1 MGSLRNDELN
11 FNLIYIILGCFT
23 ASSTTMT
30 VLLTY
35 NPRYSVRIKYL
46 IRQINRKLKL
56 KKLWEQDNGNW
67 HWLKEKPTP
76 IASLN
81 RSVWRLSV
89 PSFSFHFMLGLSTII
104 ATLGL
109 LSNSAAVIIGA
120 MIVAPLM
127 GPIVGMAYSTAM
139 GNRKLLRRS
148 SFTVLKGILLT
159 IGVSW
164 IVSSII
170 GLDTVDTEIMSR
182 VKPTLIDFGIAMAA
196 GAAGAFANTRRS
208 ISSALPG
215 VAIAVALVPPL
226 SVVGIG
232 LAQGDGSIAFG
243 ALLLFLTNLICIV
256 FFGSLVFLF
265 QSYGNIERAKKGLV
279 MSTAV
284 MFLLGI
290 PLTLSMRELIIKK
303 NVRHQIE
310 DFILHETTTFSDS
323 DISSIIVTPRKGYLR
338 VDIEVAA
345 PLDSISQNQMKQVQS
360 DLARHIG
367 KDIYLDVEIIP
378 MRRLTLPNN

>member
-1 MGSLRNDELN
+1 MAV
-11 FNLIYIILGCFT
+11 ILT
-23 ASSTTMT
+23 YSPR
-30 VLLTY
+30 LLT
-35 NPRYSVRIKYL
+35 RIKLLY
-46 IRQINRKLKL
+46 RTADRNF
-56 KKLWEQDNGNW
+56 KKLWAKDNGDW

-81 RSVWRLSV
+81 RSIWRLSV
-89 PSFSFHFMLGLSTII
+89 PSFSFHFMLGLSTIL

-109 LSNSAAVIIGA
+109 LANSAAVIIGA

-159 IGVSW
+159 ILVSW
-164 IVSSII
+164 VVASII
-170 GLDTVDTEIMSR
+170 GLNTADTEIMSR

-208 ISSALPG
+208 ISTAMPG

-232 LAQGDGSIAFG
+232 LAQGQGSIAFG
-243 ALLLFLTNLICIV
+243 ALLLFFTNLICIV

-265 QSYGNIERAKKGLV
+265 QSYGNLERAKKGLA

-284 MFLLGI
+284 MFILGV

-310 DFILHETTTFSDS
+310 DFIIAETQTFANA
-323 DISSIIVTPRKGYLR
+323 DINSITVTPRKGYLR
-338 VDIEVAA
+338 VDLGIAA
-345 PLDSISQNQMKQVQS
+345 PLNSISQAQIEQVQTE
-360 DLARHIG
+360 LAQSIG
-367 KDIYLDVEIIP
+367 KDIYLDVEMIP
-378 MRRLTLPNN
+378 MRRLTAPNRN

>member
-1 MGSLRNDELN
+1 
-11 FNLIYIILGCFT
+11 
-23 ASSTTMT
+23 MT
-30 VLLTY
+30 VLLTSS
-35 NPRYSVRIKYL
+35 PRSL
-46 IRQINRKLKL
+46 IRLRYLLRKINRTLNLKQ
-56 KKLWEQDNGNW
+56 LWYKDNGNW

-81 RSVWRLSV
+81 RSIWRLSV
-89 PSFSFHFMLGLSTII
+89 PSFSFHFMLGLSSII

-109 LSNSAAVIIGA
+109 LANSAAVIIGA

-159 IGVSW
+159 IGVAW
-164 IVSSII
+164 VVTSII
-170 GLDTVDTEIMSR
+170 GLETVDSEILSR
-182 VKPTLIDFGIAMAA
+182 TKPTLIDFGIAMAA

-208 ISSALPG
+208 ISSAMPG

-232 LAQGDGSIAFG
+232 LAQSEGDIAFG
-243 ALLLFLTNLICIV
+243 ALLLFLTNLICII

-265 QSYGNIERAKKGLV
+265 QSYGNIERAKKGLAL
-279 MSTAV
+279 STIV
-284 MFLLGI
+284 MFALGV
-290 PLTLSMRELIIKK
+290 PLTLSMRELIVTK

-310 DFILHETTTFSDS
+310 NFLIYETKTFADAE
-323 DISSIIVTPRKGYLR
+323 IGSIAVVPKQGYLK
-338 VDIEVAA
+338 VYMEVVAST
-345 PLDSISQNQMKQVQS
+345 DSISEFQIEQVRQTVS
-360 DLARHIG
+360 RLVDREIF
-367 KDIYLDVEIIP
+367 LDVEIVP
-378 MRRLTLPNN
+378 MKRITAPNPANR

>member
-1 MGSLRNDELN
+1 
-11 FNLIYIILGCFT
+11 
-23 ASSTTMT
+23 MT
-30 VLLTY
+30 VILTY
-35 NPRYSVRIKYL
+35 NPRHL
-46 IRQINRKLKL
+46 IRIRYFLRTINRKLHL
-56 KKLWEQDNGNW
+56 KRLWNKDNGDW
-67 HWLKEKPTP
+67 HWLKEKATP

-81 RSVWRLSV
+81 RSIWRLSV

-109 LSNSAAVIIGA
+109 LANSAAVIIGA

-148 SFTVLKGILLT
+148 SFTVFKGILLT

-164 IVSSII
+164 LAASVI

-208 ISSALPG
+208 ISTAMPG

-232 LAQGDGSIAFG
+232 LAQGQGDIAFG

-265 QSYGNIERAKKGLV
+265 QSYGNIDRAKKGLA

-284 MFLLGI
+284 MFFLGI
-290 PLTLSMRELIIKK
+290 PLTLSMRELIVTK
-303 NVRHQIE
+303 NVRYQIE
-310 DFILHETTTFSDS
+310 EFILNETETFANA
-323 DISSIIVTPRKGYLR
+323 DINSIVVTPKKGYLR
-338 VDIEVAA
+338 VDLGVAA
-345 PLDSISQNQMKQVQS
+345 PLNSISQAQIEQVKS
-360 DLARHIG
+360 TLAQKIG
-367 KDIYLDVEIIP
+367 KEIYLNVEVVP
-378 MRRLTLPNN
+378 LRRITVPN

>member
-1 MGSLRNDELN
+1 MS
-11 FNLIYIILGCFT
+11 I
-23 ASSTTMT
+23 
-30 VLLTY
+30 VLLH
-35 NPRYSVRIKYL
+35 NPRYVFQAKL
-46 IRQINRKLKL
+46 LWNQINSNF
-56 KKLWEQDNGNW
+56 KKLWAQDNGDW
-67 HWLKEKPTP
+67 HWLKEKPVP

-81 RSVWRLSV
+81 RSIWRLSV
-89 PSFSFHFMLGLSTII
+89 PTFSFHFMLGLSTII

-109 LSNSAAVIIGA
+109 LANSAAVIIGA

-139 GNRKLLRRS
+139 GNRRLLRRS
-148 SFTVLKGILLT
+148 SFTVVKGILLT
-159 IGVSW
+159 ISVAW
-164 IVSSII
+164 LVTSII

-208 ISSALPG
+208 ISTAMPG

-232 LAQGDGSIAFG
+232 LAQGETEIALG

-265 QSYGNIERAKKGLV
+265 QSYGNIERAKKGLL
-279 MSTAV
+279 MSTIV
-284 MFLLGI
+284 MFVLGI
-290 PLTLSMRELIIKK
+290 PLSLSMRELIIKK
-303 NVRHQIE
+303 NVRHHIE
-310 DFILHETTTFSDS
+310 DFIIYETEIFTRNGFDS
-323 DISSIIVTPRKGYLR
+323 SVDSILVTPKNGYLK

-345 PLDSISQNQMKQVQS
+345 PLGSITQKQVEVIQNA
-360 DLARHIG
+360 LAKKIG
-367 KDIYLDVEIIP
+367 EDILLNVEVVP
-378 MRRLTLPNN
+378 LQRFTVPNK

>member
-1 MGSLRNDELN
+1 
-11 FNLIYIILGCFT
+11 
-23 ASSTTMT
+23 MT

-35 NPRYSVRIKYL
+35 NPRYSVRVKYL
-46 IRQINRKLKL
+46 LRKINRKLNFKR
-56 KKLWEQDNGNW
+56 LWEQDNGNW
-67 HWLKEKPTP
+67 HWIKEKPTA

-81 RSVWRLSV
+81 RSIWRLSV
-89 PSFSFHFMLGLSTII
+89 PSFSFHFMLGLSTIL

-139 GNRKLLRRS
+139 GNRRLLRRS
-148 SFTVLKGILLT
+148 SFTVFKGIVLT
-159 IGVSW
+159 IVVSW
-164 IVSSII
+164 LVTSII
-170 GLDTVDTEIMSR
+170 GLETVDTEIMSR

-232 LAQGDGSIAFG
+232 LAQGEGSIAFG
-243 ALLLFLTNLICIV
+243 ALLLFLTNLICII

-265 QSYGNIERAKKGLV
+265 QSYGNIGRAKKGLA
-279 MSTAV
+279 MSTAI

-290 PLTLSMRELIIKK
+290 PLTFSMRELIIKK

-310 DFILHETTTFSDS
+310 DFIIYKTETFANT
-323 DISSIIVTPRKGYLR
+323 DISSITVTPRKGYLR
-338 VDIEVAA
+338 VDLKVTA
-345 PLDSISQNQMKQVQS
+345 PPDSISQAKIEQVKS
-360 DLARHIG
+360 DLSQAIDRE
-367 KDIYLDVEIIP
+367 IYLDVEVIP
-378 MRRLTLPNN
+378 MSRLIAPNN

>member
-1 MGSLRNDELN
+1 
-11 FNLIYIILGCFT
+11 
-23 ASSTTMT
+23 MT

-35 NPRYSVRIKYL
+35 NPRYSVRVKYL
-46 IRQINRKLKL
+46 LRKIDRKLHL

-81 RSVWRLSV
+81 RSIWRLSV

-139 GNRKLLRRS
+139 GNRRLLRRS

-159 IGVSW
+159 IVVSW
-164 IVSSII
+164 IVASII
-170 GLDTVDTEIMSR
+170 GLETVDTEILSR

-232 LAQGDGSIAFG
+232 LAQGEGNIAFG

-265 QSYGNIERAKKGLV
+265 QSYGNIERAKKGLA
-279 MSTAV
+279 MSTAI

-310 DFILHETTTFSDS
+310 NFILYESETFTNTDVNA
-323 DISSIIVTPRKGYLR
+323 ITVRPQKGYLK
-338 VDIEVAA
+338 VNIEVAA
-345 PLDSISQNQMKQVQS
+345 PINSISQSHIEEVKYALSQ
-360 DLARHIG
+360 LIG
-367 KDIYLDVEIIP
+367 KEIYLDVEVIP
-378 MRRLTLPNN
+378 MRRLIAPNG

>member
-1 MGSLRNDELN
+1 
-11 FNLIYIILGCFT
+11 
-23 ASSTTMT
+23 MT
-30 VLLTY
+30 VILTY
-35 NPRYSVRIKYL
+35 SPRLFTRV
-46 IRQINRKLKL
+46 KLL
-56 KKLWEQDNGNW
+56 FRTADRNFKKLWAKDNGDW

-81 RSVWRLSV
+81 RNIWRLSV

-159 IGVSW
+159 ILVSW
-164 IVSSII
+164 VVASII

-232 LAQGDGSIAFG
+232 LAQGEGTIAFG

-265 QSYGNIERAKKGLV
+265 QSYGNIERAKKGLA
-279 MSTAV
+279 MSTAI
-284 MFLLGI
+284 MFILGV

-310 DFILHETTTFSDS
+310 DFILAEDRSFANA
-323 DISSIIVTPRKGYLR
+323 DISSITVTPRKGYLR
-338 VDIEVAA
+338 VDLGIAA
-345 PLDSISQNQMKQVQS
+345 PLNSISQAQIEQVQAE
-360 DLARHIG
+360 LARHIG
-367 KDIYLDVEIIP
+367 KDIYLDVEVTP
-378 MRRLTLPNN
+378 MRRLTVPNQK

>member
-1 MGSLRNDELN
+1 
-11 FNLIYIILGCFT
+11 
-23 ASSTTMT
+23 MT

-35 NPRYSVRIKYL
+35 NPRYFVRVKYVL
-46 IRQINRKLKL
+46 RKINRQLKL

-76 IASLN
+76 IVSLN
-81 RSVWRLSV
+81 RSIWRLSV

-109 LSNSAAVIIGA
+109 LANSAAVIIGA

-159 IGVSW
+159 IGVAW
-164 IVSSII
+164 IVTSII
-170 GLDTVDTEIMSR
+170 GLETRDAEIMSR

-208 ISSALPG
+208 ISSAMPG

-232 LAQGDGSIAFG
+232 LAQGEAEIALG
-243 ALLLFLTNLICIV
+243 ALLLFVTNLICIV

-265 QSYGNIERAKKGLV
+265 QSYGNLGRAKKGLA

-290 PLTLSMRELIIKK
+290 PLTLSMRELIITT
-303 NVRHQIE
+303 NVRQRVE
-310 DFILHETTTFSDS
+310 DFIIYETNTFANT
-323 DISSIIVTPRKGYLR
+323 DINSIVVTPRKGYLR
-338 VDIEVAA
+338 VAIEVAA
-345 PLDSISQNQMKQVQS
+345 PLDSISQKQIEQVKEALSQ
-360 DLARHIG
+360 LIG
-367 KDIYLDVEIIP
+367 TEIYLDVAVIP
-378 MRRLTLPNN
+378 TRHLTAPNN

>member
-1 MGSLRNDELN
+1 M
-11 FNLIYIILGCFT
+11 
-23 ASSTTMT
+23 A
-30 VLLTY
+30 VLLTL
-35 NPRYSVRIKYL
+35 NPRYITYFKYYL
-46 IRQINRKLKL
+46 RKINRQLNLKRI
-56 KKLWEQDNGNW
+56 WNQDNGNW
-67 HWLKEKPTP
+67 HWLKEKQVP

-81 RSVWRLSV
+81 RSIWRLSV
-89 PSFSFHFMLGLSTII
+89 PSFNFHFMLGLSAII

-109 LSNSAAVIIGA
+109 ISNSAAVIIGA

-127 GPIVGMAYSTAM
+127 GPIVGMAYSIAM

-159 IGVSW
+159 IVVAW
-164 IVSSII
+164 ITSSII
-170 GLDTVDTEIMSR
+170 GLKTVDTEILSR

-232 LAQGDGSIAFG
+232 LALQESEIAIG
-243 ALLLFLTNLICIV
+243 ALLLFLTNLICII

-265 QSYGNIERAKKGLV
+265 QSYGNIGRAKKGLA
-279 MSTAV
+279 MSTVV

-290 PLTLSMRELIIKK
+290 PLTFSMRELVIKK
-303 NVRHQIE
+303 NVRYHVE
-310 DFILHETTTFSDS
+310 DFIVNHTETFTNH
-323 DISSIIVTPRKGYLR
+323 DIRRISVMPKKDYLR
-338 VDIEVAA
+338 VEIEIAA
-345 PLDSISQNQMKQVQS
+345 PLNSISQSQI
-360 DLARHIG
+360 DLVKDSLTRQIG
-367 KDIYLDVEIIP
+367 KPIDLRVEV
-378 MRRLTLPNN
+378 LPIQVLQSVN

>member
-1 MGSLRNDELN
+1 M
-11 FNLIYIILGCFT
+11 
-23 ASSTTMT
+23 A

-35 NPRYSVRIKYL
+35 NPRYSVRVKQL
-46 IRQINRKLKL
+46 IAQISHKFKL

-67 HWLKEKPTP
+67 HWLTEKPTP

-81 RSVWRLSV
+81 RSIWRLSV

-148 SFTVLKGILLT
+148 SFTVLKGIILA
-159 IGVSW
+159 IVVSW
-164 IVSSII
+164 IVASII
-170 GLDTVDTEIMSR
+170 GLETVDTEIMSR

-232 LAQGDGSIAFG
+232 LAQGDRSIAFG

-279 MSTAV
+279 LSTAV
-284 MFLLGI
+284 MILLGI
-290 PLTLSMRELIIKK
+290 PLTVSMRELIIKK
-303 NVRHQIE
+303 NVRHEIE
-310 DFILHETTTFSDS
+310 NFILYKTQTFADA
-323 DISSIIVTPRKGYLR
+323 DVNSIRVVPKEGYFK
-338 VDIEVAA
+338 VYIEVAA
-345 PLDSISQNQMKQVQS
+345 PSDSISQRQIEQVKS
-360 DLARHIG
+360 DLARLID
-367 KDIYLDVEIIP
+367 KEIYLDVEVIP
-378 MRRLTLPNN
+378 MRHLVAPN

>member
-1 MGSLRNDELN
+1 
-11 FNLIYIILGCFT
+11 
-23 ASSTTMT
+23 MT
-30 VLLTY
+30 VILTY
-35 NPRYSVRIKYL
+35 NPRHL
-46 IRQINRKLKL
+46 IRIRYFLRTINRKLHL
-56 KKLWEQDNGNW
+56 KRLWNQDNGDW
-67 HWLKEKPTP
+67 HWLKEKATP

-81 RSVWRLSV
+81 RSIWRLSV

-109 LSNSAAVIIGA
+109 LANSAAVIIGA

-164 IVSSII
+164 LAASVI

-208 ISSALPG
+208 ISTAMPG

-232 LAQGDGSIAFG
+232 LAQGQGDIAFG
-243 ALLLFLTNLICIV
+243 ALLLFLTNLICII

-265 QSYGNIERAKKGLV
+265 QSYGNIDRAKKGLV

-290 PLTLSMRELIIKK
+290 PLTLSMRELIVTK
-303 NVRHQIE
+303 NVRYQIE
-310 DFILHETTTFSDS
+310 EFILNETETFANA
-323 DISSIIVTPRKGYLR
+323 DINSIVVTPKKGYLR
-338 VDIEVAA
+338 VDLGIAA
-345 PLDSISQNQMKQVQS
+345 PLNSISQAQIEQVKS
-360 DLARHIG
+360 TLAQKIG
-367 KDIYLDVEIIP
+367 KEIYLDVEVIP
-378 MRRLTLPNN
+378 LRRITVPN

>member
-1 MGSLRNDELN
+1 
-11 FNLIYIILGCFT
+11 
-23 ASSTTMT
+23 MT

-35 NPRYSVRIKYL
+35 NPRYSVRVKYFL
-46 IRQINRKLKL
+46 RKIDRKLNL

-67 HWLKEKPTP
+67 HWLKDKPTP

-81 RSVWRLSV
+81 RSIWRLSV
-89 PSFSFHFMLGLSTII
+89 PSFSFHFMLALSTII

-148 SFTVLKGILLT
+148 SLTVLKGVLLA
-159 IGVSW
+159 IVVSW
-164 IVSSII
+164 IVASII
-170 GLDTVDTEIMSR
+170 GLETVDTEIMSR

-196 GAAGAFANTRRS
+196 GMAGAFANTRRS

-232 LAQGDGSIAFG
+232 LAQAEGNIAFG
-243 ALLLFLTNLICIV
+243 ALLLFVTNLICII

-265 QSYGNIERAKKGLV
+265 QSYGNIERAKKGLA
-279 MSTAV
+279 MSTAI

-310 DFILHETTTFSDS
+310 NFILYESETFANTDVNA
-323 DISSIIVTPRKGYLR
+323 ISVRPKEGYLK

-345 PLDSISQNQMKQVQS
+345 PFNSISQPQIEQVKYALSQ
-360 DLARHIG
+360 LIG
-367 KDIYLDVEIIP
+367 KEIYLDVEIIP
-378 MRRLTLPNN
+378 MRRLIAPNS

>member
-1 MGSLRNDELN
+1 MS
-11 FNLIYIILGCFT
+11 IILT
-23 ASSTTMT
+23 H
-30 VLLTY
+30 
-35 NPRYSVRIKYL
+35 NPRYV
-46 IRQINRKLKL
+46 IRAKLLLGKINSNF
-56 KKLWEQDNGNW
+56 KKLWDQDNGDW
-67 HWLKEKPTP
+67 HWLKEKPVP

-81 RSVWRLSV
+81 RSIWRLSV
-89 PSFSFHFMLGLSTII
+89 PTFSFHFMLGLSTII

-109 LSNSAAVIIGA
+109 LANSAAVIIGA

-139 GNRKLLRRS
+139 GNRRLLRRS
-148 SFTVLKGILLT
+148 SFTVIKGILLT
-159 IGVSW
+159 ISVAW
-164 IVSSII
+164 LVTSII

-208 ISSALPG
+208 ISTAMPG

-232 LAQGDGSIAFG
+232 LAQGEIDIALG
-243 ALLLFLTNLICIV
+243 ALLLFLTNLICII

-265 QSYGNIERAKKGLV
+265 QSYGKLERAKTGLV
-279 MSTAV
+279 MSTVV
-284 MFLLGI
+284 MFVLGV
-290 PLTLSMRELIIKK
+290 PLSLSMRELIVKK

-310 DFILHETTTFSDS
+310 NFILYETETFSTSDLNSTVDS
-323 DISSIIVTPRKGYLR
+323 IVVTPRNGYLK

-345 PLDSISQNQMKQVQS
+345 PLGSITQKQVELVQ
-360 DLARHIG
+360 DALTKKIG
-367 KDIYLDVEIIP
+367 KDIFLNVEVVP
-378 MRRLTLPNN
+378 LQRLTVPNK